1 MAARDLFRMESK
13 GKSADGNGGMY
24 EGFVGTVSIGVVLSK
39 DSATAKR
46 KLLAI
51 ARKKLK

>member
-1 MAARDLFRMESK
+1 MALFDMKSR

-24 EGFVGTVSIGVVLSK
+24 EGFVGGESIGVVLSK
-39 DSATAKR
+39 DASAARK